1 MKRIFLIIAISYTII
16 FSASILKADNP
27 PFELNVVKE
36 GGKLVKIHSGFLGLY
51 VIDKYYGFNIVDQYW
66 AVDKNGTRVCYV
78 ECKGEGVSKC
88 EAYIDGTTISL
99 IFSGTNVDVDMGIF
113 QKTINELIS
122 LSDFII
128 TEDHLIQTKTKKID
142 VKDNNGNSKILL
154 FTAKY
159 SFSSISTGI
168 INISLHLL

>member
-1 MKRIFLIIAISYTII
+1 MKKIFLIITLSCTTI

-27 PFELNVVKE
+27 PFELNVVKD
-36 GGKLVKIHSGFLGLY
+36 GGKLVKIHSGFLGLH
-51 VIDKYYGFNIVDQYW
+51 VIDKYYGFNVVDQYW
-66 AVDKNGTRVCYV
+66 AVNKNGTRICYI

-99 IFSGTNVDVDMGIF
+99 IFSGTNVDVDMDIF
-113 QKTINELIS
+113 QKTINELIN
-122 LSDFII
+122 LSDSII
-128 TEDHLIQTKTKKID
+128 TEDNLIQTKTKKIG

-154 FTAKY
+154 FTARY
-159 SFSSISTGI
+159 SFSSINTGS